1 MKNNLNH
8 QLISGIDAKSLLSIM
23 NNARN
28 SHLTE
33 EDVDLYA
40 DGKGSEFLR
49 ARVKAHIK
57 SCVLC
62 RIEVETI
69 EEYRYGICG
78 EELEKARAK
87 FEKEKSNAKVA
98 SHKHD
103 TPFNKVSTWFAPIA
117 PGFFAVP
124 VLAAALGDWSK
135 EEKFFDDKAG
145 YIWRE
150 VGDGRMEQHFTL
162 RTEEAHQIQ
171 WIGDDWVKDVVLEK
185 GPFGWSGTLIW
196 TVEERK
202 KLAESTKAYL
212 NVI

>member
-1 MKNNLNH
+1 MKNNLNR
-8 QLISGIDAKSLLSIM
+8 QLISGIDGKSLLSIM

-33 EDVDLYA
+33 EDVNIFA

-57 SCVLC
+57 SCVFC

-87 FEKEKSNAKVA
+87 FEKDKSKAEVA

-103 TPFNKVSTWFAPIA
+103 TLFDKVSTWFAPIA
-117 PGFFAVP
+117 PGFFTVP
-124 VLAAALGDWSK
+124 VLAATVGDWSK
-135 EEKFFDDKAG
+135 EEKIFDGKAG

-150 VGDGRMEQHFTL
+150 LGDGRMEQRFTL

-171 WIGDDWVKDVVLEK
+171 WVGDDWVKEVVLVK
-185 GPFGWSGTLIW
+185 GPFGWSGTLIL

-202 KLAESTKAYL
+202 KLDESTKGYV